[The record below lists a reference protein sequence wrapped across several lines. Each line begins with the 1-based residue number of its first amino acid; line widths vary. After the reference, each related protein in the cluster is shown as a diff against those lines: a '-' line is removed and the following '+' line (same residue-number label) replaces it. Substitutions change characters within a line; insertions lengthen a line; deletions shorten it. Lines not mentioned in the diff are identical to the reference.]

1 MKKEYLVLIA
11 LILIFSAYLF
21 FHKENK
27 DHNTLPQIKK
37 IDTSKITG
45 LIIDK
50 EQGPIVFTKK
60 EGKWTLTD
68 KKYPADSHAIENMLD
83 TFKDLKLSALI
94 SQKGD
99 LIRYELDAKKQ
110 IRVKI
115 LEGKKT
121 VFEFSIGKTAPSFN
135 HTFVMLA
142 NDTNIYYAN
151 GSFRSNFEMAKDD
164 FRDKKVLEFKKESI
178 KKMTIE
184 KDGISKILTAKE
196 DKKAEEEAEITWIFE
211 DGTTADKEEISNL
224 LSTVSF
230 LECEK
235 YLEASAKSDL
245 KKKASLCEII
255 LENEDKIA
263 LTLFEGNKEETVFGS
278 SSMSEYAFALSRFN
292 GKEIVSNI
300 EKLLGIKK
308 EKEDKE

>member
-11 LILIFSAYLF
+11 LILIFSAYLLL
-21 FHKENK
+21 HKENK
-27 DHNTLPQIKK
+27 DHNTLPEIEK
-37 IDTSKITG
+37 IDTNKITG

-50 EQGPIVFTKK
+50 KQGPIVFTKK

-68 KKYPADSHAIENMLD
+68 KEYPADSHAVENMLD
-83 TFKDLKLSALI
+83 TFKDLKLSALV
-94 SQKGD
+94 SQKRD
-99 LIRYELDAKKQ
+99 LIRYELDAEKQ

-121 VFEFSIGKTAPSFN
+121 VFEFSIGKTAPTFN

-142 NDTNIYYAN
+142 NDTNIYHAN
-151 GSFRSNFEMAKDD
+151 GSFRSDFEKTKDD
-164 FRDKKVLEFKKESI
+164 FRDKKVLEFKEVSI
-178 KKMTIE
+178 KKITIE
-184 KDGISKILTAKE
+184 KDGISRILTAKE
-196 DKKAEEEAEITWIFE
+196 DKKDKEEAGITWSFE
-211 DGTTADKEEISNL
+211 DGTIADKEEISNL
-224 LSTVSF
+224 LSAVSF

-235 YLEASAKSDL
+235 YLESPAKNDL
-245 KKKASLCEII
+245 EKKASLCKIL

-263 LTLFEGNKEETVFGS
+263 LTLYEGNKEETVFGS

-308 EKEDKE
+308 EKENKE